1 MTLLNV
7 ERIKLFTT
15 RSPYWCLVAILLASV
30 AFALIASLVQS
41 GTAAIPVFALNGVGL
56 SQDIF
61 MIMAALA
68 VTTEYRFNTM
78 KTTFLAAPNR
88 IKVLAAKT
96 AVLAVIGL
104 VVGEICAF
112 GAFFLAKAL
121 AKQPPLP
128 LELSGQTWRIVTGH
142 GVLFVICAIIAVA
155 VGSLLRQSA
164 GAIAILLLWP
174 LLVETLISAIPTVG
188 KAGPWLPFQAGAKF
202 VSDTRVYPGRAGN
215 INGNDVINNGPSPV
229 GGLLVFLGYAVILW
243 VIAAVLLRRRDA

>member
-15 RSPYWCLVAILLASV
+15 RSPYWCLLAILAASV
-30 AFALIASLVQS
+30 AFALISALVQD
-41 GTAAIPVFALNGVGL
+41 GTAAVPAFSLSGVGL
-56 SQDIF
+56 SQDVF

-88 IKVLAAKT
+88 IKVLFAKT

-112 GAFFLAKAL
+112 GAFFLSKAL
-121 AKQPPLP
+121 AKNPPAP
-128 LELSGQTWRIVTGH
+128 LELTDQTWRIVTGH
-142 GVLFVICAIIAVA
+142 GVLFVICAIIAIA
-155 VGSLLRQSA
+155 VGTLLRQSA

-174 LLVETLISAIPTVG
+174 LLVEQLIGAIPTVG
-188 KAGPWLPFQAGAKF
+188 KIAPWLPFQAGAQF
-202 VSDTRVYPGRAGN
+202 VADTRVYTGDAGN
-215 INGNDVINNGPSPV
+215 FRNTATNAPTPV
-229 GGLLVFLGYAVILW
+229 VGLLVFLGYAAVLWIL
-243 VIAAVLLRRRDA
+243 AAVVLRRRDA

>member
-15 RSPYWCLVAILLASV
+15 RSPYWCLVAILVASI
-30 AFALIASLVQS
+30 AFALIASLVQ
-41 GTAAIPVFALNGVGL
+41 GGDRAVPAFALSGVGL

-88 IKVLAAKT
+88 TSVLLAKT
-96 AVLAVIGL
+96 VVLAVIGGII
-104 VVGEICAF
+104 GEICAF

-121 AKQPPLP
+121 AKNPPAP
-128 LELSGQTWRIVTGH
+128 LELTGETWRIVAGH
-142 GVLFVICAIIAVA
+142 GLLFMICAVIAVA
-155 VGSLLRQSA
+155 VGTLLRQSA

-174 LLVETLISAIPTVG
+174 LLVENLIGAIPTVG
-188 KAGPWLPFQAGAKF
+188 KVAPWLPFQAGARF
-202 VSDTRVYPGRAGN
+202 LEDTRDYTGAAANFNADTTGAV
-215 INGNDVINNGPSPV
+215 PSPV
-229 GGLLVFLGYAVILW
+229 GGLLVFLGYAVLLW